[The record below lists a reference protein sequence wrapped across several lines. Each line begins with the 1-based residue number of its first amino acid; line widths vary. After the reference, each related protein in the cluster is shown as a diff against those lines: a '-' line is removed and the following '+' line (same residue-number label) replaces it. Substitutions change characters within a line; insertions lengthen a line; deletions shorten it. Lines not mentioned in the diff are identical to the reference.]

1 MTKEQANKIIEQE
14 IINKFKSYNREDLI
28 LEINF
33 PEEEGFEEVE
43 INIGNVNGE
52 WSYGD
57 VVNYKNIDLKE

>member
-57 VVNYKNIDLKE
+57 VVNYKNIDLK